1 MGHIVLKLLVALWAA
16 FAALYMLLGPPELQ
30 HVGQAVVYSLLALAR
45 LNPEPKP
52 EAPGL
57 FQFLVGLEG
66 ILGPL
71 QIALLAL
78 AIRRKVM
85 R

>member
-1 MGHIVLKLLVALWAA
+1 MNYAI
-16 FAALYMLLGPPELQ
+16 
-30 HVGQAVVYSLLALAR
+30 SLRARPTGYAEHRSGRYRRRSRLALS
-45 LNPEPKP
+45 PEPKP
-52 EAPGL
+52 EEPGL